1 MFLMS
6 LVGAWYVL
14 RGCLPVDWLI
24 RLSIMKMGYGD
35 WLEWADLQVSYAL
48 REAGLG
54 EGDQSPSVY
63 ISNHLKLLTDTNE
76 QAKADEFDVFGFKH
90 REHTLNTL
98 QVQPWPGTCDIST
111 LLCICSFDEF

>member
-1 MFLMS
+1 MS
-6 LVGAWYVL
+6 SVDVL
-14 RGCLPVDWLI
+14 PADWLFQ
-24 RLSIMKMGYGD
+24 LSIKKTGDGD

-63 ISNHLKLLTDTNE
+63 ISYHLKLVTDTNE

-90 REHTLNTL
+90 REHTLNTRQ
-98 QVQPWPGTCDIST
+98 QVQPSPGTCAVST
-111 LLCICSFDEF
+111 LMFIEF

>member
-1 MFLMS
+1 MGS
-6 LVGAWYVL
+6 VDVL
-14 RGCLPVDWLI
+14 PLDWLI
-24 RLSIMKMGYGD
+24 QLSIKKKVYGD

-63 ISNHLKLLTDTNE
+63 ISNHLKLVTDTNE

-98 QVQPWPGTCDIST
+98 QQVELRPDTCVIST
-111 LLCICSFDEF
+111 LLCSCSFDEF